1 MTKNTANI
9 NCLNEMNKT
18 ALYYAT
24 QARKKAFGWGESTGN
39 IMDFQKM
46 MTGDHKTKQD
56 REMKRLQKKVT
67 RDEIMLLT
75 YEARRR
81 KSKQPCSLTLE

>member
-1 MTKNTANI
+1 MLMTRNTANI

-24 QARKKAFGWGESTGN
+24 QARKKAFGWESSVGN
-39 IMDFQKM
+39 IMDYQKM
-46 MTGDHKTKQD
+46 ARGDNKTKED

-67 RDEIMLLT
+67 RDELMQLT
-75 YEARRR
+75 YELRRR
-81 KSKQPCSLTLE
+81 KSK